1 MNASASMSV
10 DPLSMKSVLDRVEM
24 LEKSYQEERLAV
36 SFPTLRRCRP
46 GALRSPASPP
56 APACV
61 RACVQRMMIEGEI
74 TKERS
79 EVRRRALP
87 LPRPAAQCVRPLAQQ
102 ACCVRL
108 TQRSPFNV

>member
-1 MNASASMSV
+1 
-10 DPLSMKSVLDRVEM
+10 
-24 LEKSYQEERLAV
+24 
-36 SFPTLRRCRP
+36 
-46 GALRSPASPP
+46 
-56 APACV
+56 
-61 RACVQRMMIEGEI
+61 MMIEGEI